1 MTVGEKTKLINN
13 KMEQNKAQ
21 DNLNGE
27 TAKISA
33 LSSGNASKYEFLF
46 GKDVLPKKD
55 LFEKAANMKK
65 IKYSHWVKVSKAETD
80 LAKKQYQELNMFFK
94 FH

>member
-1 MTVGEKTKLINN
+1 MTVSEKTKLINN

-65 IKYSHWVKVSKAETD
+65 IKYSHWVKYQ
-80 LAKKQYQELNMFFK
+80 KQKLTLQRNSIK
-94 FH
+94 N

>member
-1 MTVGEKTKLINN
+1 MTVSEKTKLINN

-55 LFEKAANMKK
+55 LFQKAANMKK
-65 IKYSHWVKVSKAETD
+65 IKYSHWVKCQ
-80 LAKKQYQELNMFFK
+80 KQKLTLQRNSIK
-94 FH
+94 N

>member
-1 MTVGEKTKLINN
+1 MTVSEKTKLINN

-65 IKYSHWVKVSKAETD
+65 IKYSHWVKESKAETD